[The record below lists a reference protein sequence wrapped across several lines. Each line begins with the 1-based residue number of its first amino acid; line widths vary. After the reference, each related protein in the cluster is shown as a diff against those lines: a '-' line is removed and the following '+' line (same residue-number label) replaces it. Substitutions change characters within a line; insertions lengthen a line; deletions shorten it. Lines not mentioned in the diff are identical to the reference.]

1 MIFLRYG
8 LIGSGRAEIGSWT
21 NGQGIRRG
29 PGMTLEQYPQGTV
42 AGLVVQSNTAADA
55 QRLYQPP
62 FLEILKNWLDE
73 AVSNLMRL

>member
-1 MIFLRYG
+1 
-8 LIGSGRAEIGSWT
+8 
-21 NGQGIRRG
+21 
-29 PGMTLEQYPQGTV
+29 MTLEQYPQGAV
-42 AGLVVQSNTAADA
+42 AGLVVQFNTAADA